1 MKVKICTNLE
11 QSKKLVELGLS
22 GVNTADMYYYNL
34 GYTQVPRVI
43 HSDHDREL
51 VKCCLPAWS
60 LSRLLDLMPKVGYHE
75 EGMHKDSY
83 KGWNLDQF
91 RLRYDAKVTLADF
104 DRHGIYDY
112 VDIVFKCIV
121 WLIENG
127 KIDPKNI
134 TI

>member
-1 MKVKICTNLE
+1 MKTKICTSLE

-60 LSRLLDLMPKVGYHE
+60 LSRLLVIIRDYQCVWLGANDVASWVTE
-75 EGMHKDSY
+75 F
-83 KGWNLDQF
+83 NLGSGKHYATDPTTDP
-91 RLRYDAKVTLADF
+91 LDAAYNCL
-104 DRHGIYDY
+104 
-112 VDIVFKCIV
+112 V

-127 KIDPKNI
+127 KIDPKEI